1 MLVVDHLCFEYA
13 QGQHFDWSFQLLP
26 GQCMA
31 ITGVSGAGKS
41 TLLQTI
47 AGFLTP
53 TAGTLTWQGQ
63 DLLPLS
69 PWQRPVTSVFQSHN
83 LFAHLD
89 VMTNIALG
97 LDPGGRL
104 TSEQVLRVRAMLS
117 QVGLAGV
124 EQRLPEALS
133 GGQQQRVTLVRA
145 LLRSQPLLLLDEPM
159 TGLDSQNRAHLHELF
174 IAMKQQGYALLLVS
188 HDASDVQVLADC
200 CYQLIDTEAGV
211 MLEPYS

>member
-1 MLVVDHLCFEYA
+1 MLVADHLCFEYA
-13 QGQHFDWSFQLLP
+13 EGLRFDWRFQLAP
-26 GQCMA
+26 GHCMA
-31 ITGVSGAGKS
+31 ITGASGAGKS
-41 TLLQTI
+41 TLLQVI

-53 TAGTLTWQGQ
+53 TAGVLTWQGQ
-63 DLLPLS
+63 DLLPLP

-97 LDPGGRL
+97 LNPRGRL
-104 TSEQVLRVRAMLS
+104 SAEQIAQVSTLLA

-124 EQRLPEALS
+124 ERRLPEALS

-174 IAMKQQGYALLLVS
+174 IAMKQQGFALLLVS
-188 HDASDVQVLADC
+188 HDQTDIEALADDC
-200 CYQLIDTEAGV
+200 RQLVETDEKVTLA
-211 MLEPYS
+211 L

>member
-13 QGQHFDWSFQLLP
+13 QGQHFDWSFQLAP
-26 GQCMA
+26 GQCLA
-31 ITGVSGAGKS
+31 ITGASGAGKS
-41 TLLQTI
+41 TLLQAI

-53 TAGTLTWQGQ
+53 ECGFLTWQGQ
-63 DLLPLS
+63 DLLPLP

-97 LDPGGRL
+97 LNPRGKL
-104 TSEQVLRVRAMLS
+104 SSEQVAQVSTLLA

-124 EQRLPEALS
+124 ERRLPEALS

-145 LLRSQPLLLLDEPM
+145 LLRSQPLVLLDEPM
-159 TGLDSQNRAHLHELF
+159 TGLDPQNRTYLYELF
-174 IAMKQQGYALLLVS
+174 NTMKQRGYAILLVS
-188 HDASDVQVLADC
+188 HDASDVEALADRC
-200 CYQLIDTEAGV
+200 CSLVETEAGV
-211 MLEPYS
+211 VLA